1 MRKGGAGVLLPG
13 RMCGCFRFLLKCG
26 RQSCFLLRVA
36 ERPRQ
41 AAGEKGRIGDVGES
55 EQENH
60 RNQILRARFKYPAGE
75 QRIEQDKTG
84 QTQFTQGEG
93 MTPVQGRNQNSGKHR
108 RPVRSRGRGG
118 EPNSEKTRW
127 KERRLACVINSVSG
141 RASHEFRLPLR
152 RNRRGGRRAM
162 QQRAALT
169 TSAGRGRER

>member
-1 MRKGGAGVLLPG
+1 MAKNRTLRTVKKIAEPPPSQSGQDQGKEMRKGGAGVLLPG

-75 QRIEQDKTG
+75 QGIEQDKTG

-108 RPVRSRGRGG
+108 RPGQ
-118 EPNSEKTRW
+118 EPW
-127 KERRLACVINSVSG
+127 K
-141 RASHEFRLPLR
+141 
-152 RNRRGGRRAM
+152 GRRAKFGEDEM
-162 QQRAALT
+162 EGKEACLCYQQRQRQ
-169 TSAGRGRER
+169 GQP